1 MFYIAEFLSGGLITV
16 LFSYASSLY
25 KNHPAYI
32 KIIEFLWGMP
42 ILYFYIL
49 FISMS
54 ISEEAAKDIT
64 YHALFGMLCSIFI
77 MLLTLLLLNYSYKY
91 NYSSQYI
98 IGINIA
104 YLFLVIHTY
113 LWYKLYK

>member
-1 MFYIAEFLSGGLITV
+1 MFYITEFLSGGLIAA
-16 LFSYASSLY
+16 LFSYASSIY

-32 KIIEFLWGMP
+32 KIIAFLWGMP

-54 ISEEAAKDIT
+54 ISEQAAIDIT
-64 YHALFGMLCSIFI
+64 YHALFGMLSSMFI
-77 MLLTLLLLNYSYKY
+77 MITTLLLLNYTYTY
-91 NYSSQYI
+91 NYSNQFI

-104 YLFLVIHTY
+104 YLFVTIHVY
-113 LWYKLYK
+113 LWYKLYQ